1 MHPGSYQVTTVSWGG
16 GLINAQH
23 SVLNVASPQCS
34 VTLVNQCHGRGN
46 CRDIRSMFCHE
57 IETFSGSLVLVPGD
71 QMQREA
77 DDNGGMSP
85 VSGLMMPLP
94 RLNNRI
100 NPRSIKCSEAG
111 QHFRK

>member
-1 MHPGSYQVTTVSWGG
+1 MAGETAEKGPSDVQ
-16 GLINAQH
+16 
-23 SVLNVASPQCS
+23 
-34 VTLVNQCHGRGN
+34 
-46 CRDIRSMFCHE
+46 SMLCHE
-57 IETFSGSLVLVPGD
+57 IETFSGSLVPGD